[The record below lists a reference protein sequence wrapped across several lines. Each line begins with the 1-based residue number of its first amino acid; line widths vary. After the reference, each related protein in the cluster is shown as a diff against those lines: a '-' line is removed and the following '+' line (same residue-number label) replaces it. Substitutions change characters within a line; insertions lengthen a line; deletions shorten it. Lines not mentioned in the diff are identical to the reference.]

1 MDEAVAIR
9 FQSSFEQINQHFGEV
24 FSTMFGGGQAEL
36 RLTEPGN
43 YLESGVEIYAQPPG
57 KKLSTLSLLS
67 GGERALTAIS
77 LLFSL
82 LKVRASPFII
92 LDEVEAALDEA
103 NVIRYARYLK
113 QLAEDT
119 QFIVIT
125 HRKGTMEES
134 DRLFGVTM
142 QERGVSQLISVDL
155 KEYEDN
161 IREEETV

>member
-1 MDEAVAIR
+1 
-9 FQSSFEQINQHFGEV
+9 
-24 FSTMFGGGQAEL
+24 MFGGGRAEL
-36 RLTEPGN
+36 RLQEPDN
-43 YLESGVEIYAQPPG
+43 YLDSGIEIFAEPPG
-57 KKLSTLSLLS
+57 KKLSSLSLLS

-77 LLFSL
+77 LLFSVL
-82 LKVRASPFII
+82 RVKVSPFII

-113 QLAEDT
+113 KLSHDT

-142 QERGVSQLISVDL
+142 QEKGVTKLISVDL
-155 KEYEDN
+155 KHYVDPGVN
-161 IREEETV
+161 EEKGRD